1 MKANKRG
8 YWKEKL
14 LKKFKNLSHEDL
26 KFKEGEENAML
37 ALLSEKI
44 GKSKQELLKLIIML

>member
-1 MKANKRG
+1 MKANKG
-8 YWKEKL
+8 EYWKEKL
-14 LKKFKNLSHEDL
+14 LKKFENLSHKDL
-26 KFKEGEENAML
+26 NYKEGEENAML

>member
-1 MKANKRG
+1 MKANKGG

-14 LKKFKNLSHEDL
+14 LGKFKNLSREDL
-26 KFKEGEENAML
+26 NFKEGEENAML

>member
-1 MKANKRG
+1 MKPNKGG

-14 LKKFKNLSHEDL
+14 LKKFENLSRRDL
-26 KFKEGEENAML
+26 DFKEGEENVML

>member
-1 MKANKRG
+1 MKANKGG

-14 LKKFKNLSHEDL
+14 LKKFKNLSHADL
-26 KFKEGEENAML
+26 NFKEGEENAML